1 MARMTESLTIEAALR
16 AAAQRLSASE
26 TPQLDARVIARHVLG
41 LDDAG
46 LILEAKRA
54 LTPAETERLDAALA
68 RRAAGEPVA
77 YIVGEKEFFGL
88 TFRTAPGVLVP
99 RPDTETLIEAALEAR
114 LASGVS
120 RILDLGTGTG
130 CLLLTLLSL
139 FPEAEG
145 TGVDINP
152 QAVRLARENA
162 AALGLGDRARFVA
175 GDWAAP
181 LEGRFDLVVSNPP
194 YIRDG
199 DRARLSPDIR
209 DFEDARALFSGA
221 DGLDACRAIFA
232 VAPGLAAPGALLA
245 LEIGEG
251 QRQAAESLAKAAFP
265 AAAVSSR
272 PDMAGRPRAV
282 LVDLDRK

>member
-232 VAPGLAAPGALLA
+232 VAPGLAAPGALLV

-265 AAAVSSR
+265 AAAVSSC